1 MEDMLTK
8 RRWNKP
14 TQAAGTINHG
24 PALNIT
30 SRAYQTHGM
39 GEEEEDEEGVFNFL
53 GCPLEQP
60 SMAQCSTRAEP
71 GNLRVPAGSHSALL
85 PPPFHTV
92 LLGEVLQGLAQPVDA
107 TGKYLKS
114 FMPYPRR
121 TGPCGSASGDQEQG
135 EACQAKGGCTRQSER
150 SPGRGCSCGGAKGRF
165 RTEMSYG
172 RRPSA
177 HGGSDSQGAPCASC
191 RHADDQEMSKWRDDK
206 RVGVLKREG
215 REMALKA
222 DPLDVTNDRVCAFAK
237 CLRRRSLFEKSAVRV
252 SFADCRLCVS
262 TGNGAVRRISVLEAR
277 IQQLQ
282 TDIVLDV
289 QHAEV
294 QFVKAPSAGSGVPS
308 GRSPK
313 SMPQEKTA
321 TPHNS
326 AHSKKK
332 WKESRQKQTDSNAE
346 DRAKELA
353 EIEELEKKLS
363 QQVNHWASSSNPEHL
378 QANTEETACGDIQL
392 SISSYLEACVFAGDI
407 DRAHCFLLSQ
417 HRAMSRRKHLN
428 TNVYNIVMKVWA
440 KKGSLNQIGRIFI
453 LLEEAGLK
461 PNLGSYCAALECMG
475 RNANCSP
482 KVITRCLSQMEED
495 GFSVDDL
502 FTQCVFRQ
510 DEREMVLK
518 AVHVI
523 QPDYQPCLN
532 LTTSQCSSDLV
543 QDFYSQREDHHYP
556 KLDFTQEE
564 LNERFKRQ
572 LDVEQAC
579 TITIDSVE
587 AAKAVTENMAKMREL
602 LAEQRAQWQ
611 KILLQALRE
620 SKMILA
626 NTNTKGYRL
635 NLYPFLCLLED
646 REYVDIMIQSV
657 ANLPPSGESL
667 KILAGDLG
675 NRVYTKYCVRQKHQN
690 HTVEKLGNI
699 YTNFTDLLAKDTK
712 EYDVLPR
719 EQWCKLETEQSSGPM
734 LHGGET
740 SWPYIVTLELG
751 TYFVDMMVK
760 NLKIK
765 SDILNPAHDRKLI
778 PILYH
783 MYAFRSTRQIG
794 FIKPHPILTQMQ
806 QEAMETK
813 LTFDSY
819 VMPMLCPPVPWTSVK
834 FGAYLLTPTK
844 LMRTVDGPPNTRI
857 NKPLLDIIISIF
869 NDRGSDKLDIPPPL
883 SEAPKIP
890 YFNPQDPTYTASEK
904 AHMKREVINAKKKCG
919 EMHSLRMDALYKLS
933 IANHMRDEI
942 FWFPHNM
949 DFRGRTYPCPPYFNH
964 LGSDGKPLGPK
975 GLDWL
980 KIHLVN
986 LTGTKKRSS
995 LQGRLEYAN
1004 TIMDDILDSADNPL
1018 DGKKWWMNADEPWQA
1033 LACCMEVANADG
1045 SCNGLQHYAAL
1056 GRDVIG
1062 ATSVNLMPCDVP
1074 QDVYSGVAQQVEEF
1088 RARDAATGLKI
1099 AQVLEGFISRKVVKQ
1114 TVMTVVYGVT
1124 RYGGRL
1130 QIEKRLKEIDEFP
1143 KEHVWDASHYLVRLV
1158 FSGLKE
1164 MFTGTREIQDWLTES
1179 ARLIS
1184 KSGHTVEW
1192 VTPLGLPII
1201 QPYHRTRHQVGQ
1213 VRRHRSVHVTPS
1225 CEIVFYT
1232 ADGRVKSRGSGPG
1245 GPEQERK
1252 ELKSTMQHI
1261 NLQINHDIKERPD
1274 TVKQKNAF
1282 PPNFIHS
1289 LDSTHMMLTALH
1301 CYSAG
1306 LTFVSV
1312 HDCFWTHA
1320 LTVDTMNKVCREQF
1334 VALHSQ
1340 PILQELS
1347 NFLLHKYCPS
1357 VLTEAKNKKYQ
1368 EYRRLLLLLAKVPQ
1382 TGDFDLQQVKDSTYF
1397 FS

>member
-1 MEDMLTK
+1 M
-8 RRWNKP
+8 
-14 TQAAGTINHG
+14 
-24 PALNIT
+24 
-30 SRAYQTHGM
+30 S
-39 GEEEEDEEGVFNFL
+39 
-53 GCPLEQP
+53 
-60 SMAQCSTRAEP
+60 
-71 GNLRVPAGSHSALL
+71 LL
-85 PPPFHTV
+85 
-92 LLGEVLQGLAQPVDA
+92 
-107 TGKYLKS
+107 
-114 FMPYPRR
+114 
-121 TGPCGSASGDQEQG
+121 
-135 EACQAKGGCTRQSER
+135 
-150 SPGRGCSCGGAKGRF
+150 
-165 RTEMSYG
+165 
-172 RRPSA
+172 
-177 HGGSDSQGAPCASC
+177 
-191 RHADDQEMSKWRDDK
+191 
-206 RVGVLKREG
+206 
-215 REMALKA
+215 
-222 DPLDVTNDRVCAFAK
+222 RVCAFAK
-237 CLRRRSLFEKSAVRV
+237 CLNRRSLFEKCAFRESVV
-252 SFADCRLCVS
+252 GCCRLCLS
-262 TGNGAVRRISVLEAR
+262 IRNGAVRRISETPLLLQRRNISFVIPKTEDAKKRVLKQSQLLDVLDAR

-282 TDIVLDV
+282 SDIILDV
-289 QHAEV
+289 HQAKVE
-294 QFVKAPSAGSGVPS
+294 FVKAPSS
-308 GRSPK
+308 GRVLSGRGAK
-313 SMPQEKTA
+313 STPQEKGDIPKSGQIIGKGTSKSQPSRWMEKLTQEKKKKQQHLKNVKEKPAAKSKGSKSNSMLPGTTHKTISTTAKKTAPLIKKSRGHMKLSDEIRAAVSSTA
-321 TPHNS
+321 TTS
-326 AHSKKK
+326 AAAAAAGTAAMSHKVSKGKRKDSKKK
-332 WKESRQKQTDSNAE
+332 DSKNQVSGEEGQNQAVTDAQS
-346 DRAKELA
+346 RAKELA
-353 EIEELEKKLS
+353 EVEELERRLS
-363 QQVNHWASSSNPEHL
+363 QQVSQWTSSSNPEHL
-378 QANTEETACGDIQL
+378 HVQESGEGTACGDIRL
-392 SISSYLEACVFAGDI
+392 SIRSYLEATVFAGDVE
-407 DRAHCFLLSQ
+407 RAHCFLLSQ
-417 HRAMSRRKHLN
+417 HRVMSRRKHLS
-428 TNVYNIVMKVWA
+428 TDIYNIMMRVWA
-440 KKGSLNQIGRIFI
+440 KKGTLNQIGRMFI
-453 LLEEAGLK
+453 LLEEASLK

-475 RNANCSP
+475 RNPNCP
-482 KVITRCLSQMEED
+482 PRVITRCLMQMEED
-495 GFSVDDL
+495 SLSLDNLFS
-502 FTQCVFRQ
+502 QCVFRQ
-510 DEREMVLK
+510 DERDMVLK
-518 AVHVI
+518 AIHTV
-523 QPDYQPCLN
+523 QPDYQPSLN
-532 LTTSQCSSDLV
+532 LTTNQSSSSLV
-543 QDFYSQREDHHYP
+543 QDYYTQRADHEYP

-564 LNERFKRQ
+564 LQERFKQQ
-572 LDVEQAC
+572 LSMEQAC
-579 TITIDSVE
+579 TVTIDSVE
-587 AAKAVTENMAKMREL
+587 AAKPVTENMAKMREL
-602 LAEQRAQWQ
+602 LAEQRAHWQ

-626 NTNTKGYRL
+626 KTNSKDYRL
-635 NLYPFLCLLED
+635 NLYPYLCLLKD

-667 KILAGDLG
+667 KILARDLG
-675 NRVYTKYCVRQKHQN
+675 NRVYTKYSVRQKHKNQ
-690 HTVEKLGNI
+690 TVDKLGNI
-699 YTNFTDLLAKDTK
+699 YNAYTDLLAKDTK
-712 EYDVLPR
+712 VYDVLPR
-719 EQWCKLETEQSSGPM
+719 EQWCKLETEQCSGPT
-734 LHGGET
+734 LQGGE
-740 SWPYIVTLELG
+740 SQWPYIVTLELG
-751 TYFVDMMVK
+751 TWLVDIMVK
-760 NLKIK
+760 SLKIN
-765 SDILNPAHDRKLI
+765 SDILNPAYDRKLI

-783 MYAFRSTRQIG
+783 MYTFRSTRQVG
-794 FIKPHPILTQMQ
+794 FIKPHPILIQMQ

-834 FGAYLLTPTK
+834 FGAYLLTPAK
-844 LMRTVDGPPNTRI
+844 LMRTVDGATQHEVLLDKCQNLHAVLDSLNQLGNCAWRI

-869 NDRGSDKLDIPPPL
+869 NDRGSEKLDIPPPL

-890 YFNPQDPTYTASEK
+890 HFNPQDPTYTASEK
-904 AHMKREVINAKKKCG
+904 AHMKREVINAKKKCS

-964 LGSDGKPLGPK
+964 LGSDVTRAILVFAEGKPLGPK

-986 LTGTKKRSS
+986 LTGLKKRSS

-1004 TIMDDILDSADNPL
+1004 TIMEDILDSADNPL
-1018 DGKKWWMNADEPWQA
+1018 NGKKWWMNADEPWQA
-1033 LACCMEVANADG
+1033 LACCMEIADAVRSPDPTQFISHFPVHQDG

-1062 ATSVNLMPCDVP
+1062 ATSVNLMPCDEP

-1088 RARDAATGLKI
+1088 RARDAENGLKI

-1201 QPYHRTRHQVGQ
+1201 QPYHRTRNQV
-1213 VRRHRSVHVTPS
+1213 
-1225 CEIVFYT
+1225 
-1232 ADGRVKSRGSGPG
+1232 
-1245 GPEQERK
+1245 
-1252 ELKSTMQHI
+1252 LKSTMQHI
-1261 NLQINHDIKERPD
+1261 NLQISHDTKERPD

-1289 LDSTHMMLTALH
+1289 LDSTHMMLTSLH

-1347 NFLLHKYCPS
+1347 NFLLHKYCTGLPA
-1357 VLTEAKNKKYQ
+1357 EAKNKKYQ
-1368 EYRRLLLLLAKVPQ
+1368 EYRRLMLLLAKVPQ
-1382 TGDFDLQQVKDSTYF
+1382 TGDFDLQQVKESTYF

>member
-1 MEDMLTK
+1 M
-8 RRWNKP
+8 
-14 TQAAGTINHG
+14 
-24 PALNIT
+24 
-30 SRAYQTHGM
+30 S
-39 GEEEEDEEGVFNFL
+39 
-53 GCPLEQP
+53 
-60 SMAQCSTRAEP
+60 
-71 GNLRVPAGSHSALL
+71 LL
-85 PPPFHTV
+85 
-92 LLGEVLQGLAQPVDA
+92 
-107 TGKYLKS
+107 
-114 FMPYPRR
+114 
-121 TGPCGSASGDQEQG
+121 
-135 EACQAKGGCTRQSER
+135 
-150 SPGRGCSCGGAKGRF
+150 
-165 RTEMSYG
+165 
-172 RRPSA
+172 
-177 HGGSDSQGAPCASC
+177 
-191 RHADDQEMSKWRDDK
+191 
-206 RVGVLKREG
+206 
-215 REMALKA
+215 
-222 DPLDVTNDRVCAFAK
+222 RVCAFAK
-237 CLRRRSLFEKSAVRV
+237 CLNRRSLFEKCAARV
-252 SFADCRLCVS
+252 SLADCCQRCVS
-262 TGNGAVRRISVLEAR
+262 IRNGAVRRISETPSQLQRRNISFVIPKTEDGKKRVLEQSQLLDVLEAR
-277 IQQLQ
+277 IHQLQ
-282 TDIVLDV
+282 SDGVLDV
-289 QHAEV
+289 QHAKV
-294 QFVKAPSAGSGVPS
+294 QFVKAPSS
-308 GRSPK
+308 GRGVSSGKGPR
-313 SMPQEKTA
+313 STPQEKTDIPKSGQTVA
-321 TPHNS
+321 KGAGKSQPSRWIEKLSEEKKNKLKKQQQHFQQKIQKNVKEKPTAKSKGNKSSSMLPGT
-326 AHSKKK
+326 AHKTISTTAKKTSKK
-332 WKESRQKQTDSNAE
+332 SRGRTKLSDEIRAAVSSTASTAGTAAAGTAAIPHKVSKGKQKDSKNKVPGGEDQKRTVTDAQ

-353 EIEELEKKLS
+353 EVEELERRLS
-363 QQVNHWASSSNPEHL
+363 QQVSQWASSNNPERL
-378 QANTEETACGDIQL
+378 KEGSEGAACGDIQL
-392 SISSYLEACVFAGDI
+392 SIRSYLEACVFSGDI
-407 DRAHCFLLSQ
+407 ERAHRFLLSQ
-417 HRAMSRRKHLN
+417 HRVMSRRRLLN
-428 TNVYNIVMKVWA
+428 TDVYNIMMRVWA
-440 KKGSLNQIGRIFI
+440 KKGTLNQIGRVFI

-461 PNLGSYCAALECMG
+461 PNLGSYCAALESMG
-475 RNANCSP
+475 RNPDCSP
-482 KVITRCLSQMEED
+482 KIITRCLSQMEED
-495 GFSVDDL
+495 GLSVDDV
-502 FTQCVFRQ
+502 FSQCVFRQ
-510 DEREMVLK
+510 DERDMVLK
-518 AVHVI
+518 AVHIV
-523 QPDYQPCLN
+523 QPDYQPRPD
-532 LTTSQCSSDLV
+532 TTASQCSSSLV
-543 QDFYSQREDHHYP
+543 QDFYIQRVDHQYP

-564 LNERFKRQ
+564 LQERFKRQ
-572 LDVEQAC
+572 LSMEQAC
-579 TITIDSVE
+579 TVTIDSVE
-587 AAKAVTENMAKMREL
+587 AAKPVTKNMAKMREL
-602 LAEQRAQWQ
+602 LVDQRAQWQ

-626 NTNTKGYRL
+626 NTNSKDYRL
-635 NLYPFLCLLED
+635 NLYPYLCVLED
-646 REYVDIMIQSV
+646 SEYVDIMIQSV
-657 ANLPPSGESL
+657 ASLSPSGESL
-667 KILAGDLG
+667 KILATDLG
-675 NRVYTKYCVRQKHQN
+675 SRVYTKYSVQQKHQN
-690 HTVEKLGNI
+690 QMVEKLGNI
-699 YTNFTDLLAKDTK
+699 YSTYTDLLAKDTK

-719 EQWCKLETEQSSGPM
+719 EQWCKLEAEQSSGPS
-734 LHGGET
+734 LQGGET
-740 SWPYIVTLELG
+740 HWPYIVSLELG
-751 TYFVDMMVK
+751 TYLVDMMVK
-760 NLKIK
+760 NLKIN
-765 SDILNPAHDRKLI
+765 SDILNPAFNRKLI

-783 MYAFRSTRQIG
+783 MYTFRSTRQVG
-794 FIKPHPILTQMQ
+794 FIKPHPILNQMQ

-819 VMPMLCPPVPWTSVK
+819 VMPMLCPPMPWTSVK

-844 LMRTVDGPPNTRI
+844 LMRTVEGATQHEVLLEKCQNLQAVMDSLNQLGNCAWRI

-890 YFNPQDPTYTASEK
+890 HFNSHDPTYTASEK
-904 AHMKREVINAKKKCG
+904 AHMKRQVINAKKKYS

-964 LGSDGKPLGPK
+964 LGSDVTRAVLVFAEGKPLGAK

-986 LTGTKKRSS
+986 LTGLKKRSS

-1004 TIMDDILDSADNPL
+1004 TIMEDILDSADNPL
-1018 DGKKWWMNADEPWQA
+1018 NGKMWWMNADEPWQA
-1033 LACCMEVANADG
+1033 LGCCMEISNAVRSPDPAQFISHFPVHQDG

-1062 ATSVNLMPCDVP
+1062 ATSVNLMPCEEP

-1088 RARDAATGLKI
+1088 RVQDAGSGLKI

-1164 MFTGTREIQDWLTES
+1164 MFAGTREIQDWLTES

-1201 QPYHRTRHQVGQ
+1201 QPYHRVRSQV
-1213 VRRHRSVHVTPS
+1213 
-1225 CEIVFYT
+1225 
-1232 ADGRVKSRGSGPG
+1232 
-1245 GPEQERK
+1245 
-1252 ELKSTMQHI
+1252 LKSTMQHI
-1261 NLQINHDIKERPD
+1261 NLQISHDTKERPD

-1347 NFLLHKYCPS
+1347 NFLLLKYCARLP
-1357 VLTEAKNKKYQ
+1357 TEAKNTKYQ
-1368 EYRRLLLLLAKVPQ
+1368 EYRRLMLLLANVPQ
-1382 TGDFDLQQVKDSTYF
+1382 TGDFDLQRVKESTYF

>member
-1 MEDMLTK
+1 M
-8 RRWNKP
+8 
-14 TQAAGTINHG
+14 
-24 PALNIT
+24 
-30 SRAYQTHGM
+30 S
-39 GEEEEDEEGVFNFL
+39 FL
-53 GCPLEQP
+53 
-60 SMAQCSTRAEP
+60 
-71 GNLRVPAGSHSALL
+71 
-85 PPPFHTV
+85 
-92 LLGEVLQGLAQPVDA
+92 
-107 TGKYLKS
+107 
-114 FMPYPRR
+114 
-121 TGPCGSASGDQEQG
+121 
-135 EACQAKGGCTRQSER
+135 
-150 SPGRGCSCGGAKGRF
+150 
-165 RTEMSYG
+165 
-172 RRPSA
+172 
-177 HGGSDSQGAPCASC
+177 
-191 RHADDQEMSKWRDDK
+191 
-206 RVGVLKREG
+206 
-215 REMALKA
+215 
-222 DPLDVTNDRVCAFAK
+222 RVCAFAK
-237 CLRRRSLFEKSAVRV
+237 CLRRRSLFERCAVRV
-252 SFADCRLCVS
+252 SLADCCQLCVS
-262 TGNGAVRRISVLEAR
+262 ARDGAVRRVSETPLQLQRRNVSSVIPKTEDAKKRVLKQSQLLDVLDAR

-282 TDIVLDV
+282 TDVLDV
-289 QHAEV
+289 QHAKV
-294 QFVKAPSAGSGVPS
+294 QFVKAPSAGRGVS
-308 GRSPK
+308 SARGPK
-313 SMPQEKTA
+313 STSQEKSDIPKLGQTVAKRTSKSQTSRWMEKLTEESKNKLKKQQKILKNVKEKPVAKSKGSKSSSQMLPGTAQKTISTKAKKAVPVIKTNRRGMKLSDEIRAAVSSTA
-321 TPHNS
+321 TSTAAAAAAAAAAVPHKV
-326 AHSKKK
+326 SKGKRT
-332 WKESRQKQTDSNAE
+332 ESKNQPSSEGGQKQTVSGAQ

-353 EIEELEKKLS
+353 EMEELERRLS
-363 QQVNHWASSSNPEHL
+363 QQVSQWTSSSNPEHPEVDGEG
-378 QANTEETACGDIQL
+378 TTCGDILL
-392 SISSYLEACVFAGDI
+392 SIRSYLEACVFAGEI
-407 DRAHCFLLSQ
+407 NRAQCFLLSQ
-417 HRAMSRRKHLN
+417 HRVLSRRKHL
-428 TNVYNIVMKVWA
+428 TTSVYNIMMRVWA
-440 KKGSLNQIGRIFI
+440 KKGTLNQIGRIFI

-461 PNLGSYCAALECMG
+461 PNVGSYCAALECMG
-475 RNANCSP
+475 RNPSCSP

-495 GFSVDDL
+495 GLSVDDL
-502 FTQCVFRQ
+502 FNQCVFRQ
-510 DEREMVLK
+510 DERDMVLK
-518 AVHVI
+518 AIHVI
-523 QPDYQPCLN
+523 QPDYQPRLN
-532 LTTSQCSSDLV
+532 LTTSQCSSSLV
-543 QDFYSQREDHHYP
+543 QDFYSQRADHHYP
-556 KLDFTQEE
+556 KLDFTQED
-564 LNERFKRQ
+564 LFERFKRQ

-579 TITIDSVE
+579 TVTIDSVE
-587 AAKAVTENMAKMREL
+587 AARPVTENMAKMREL

-626 NTNTKGYRL
+626 NTNTKDYRL
-635 NLYPFLCLLED
+635 NLYPYLCLLED

-657 ANLPPSGESL
+657 ANLPFSGESL

-675 NRVYTKYCVRQKHQN
+675 NRVYTKYSVQQKRQNQ
-690 HTVEKLGNI
+690 TVEKLGKI
-699 YTNFTDLLAKDTK
+699 YNTYTDLLAKDTK

-719 EQWCKLETEQSSGPM
+719 EQWCELETEQSSGPT
-734 LHGGET
+734 LQGGET
-740 SWPYIVTLELG
+740 NWPYKVTLELG
-751 TYFVDMMVK
+751 TYLVDLMIR
-760 NLKIK
+760 NLKIN
-765 SDILNPAHDRKLI
+765 SDILNPANDRKLI

-783 MYAFRSTRQIG
+783 MYAFRNTRQIG

-844 LMRTVDGPPNTRI
+844 LMRTVEGATQHEVLLEKCQNLHAVLDSLNQLGNCAWRI

-890 YFNPQDPTYTASEK
+890 HFNPQDNTYTTSEK
-904 AHMKREVINAKKKCG
+904 AHMKREVINAKKKCS

-933 IANHMRDEI
+933 IANHVRDEI

-964 LGSDGKPLGPK
+964 LGSDVTRAVLVFAEGKPLGPK

-986 LTGTKKRSS
+986 LTGLKKRSS

-1004 TIMDDILDSADNPL
+1004 TIMEDILDSADNPL
-1018 DGKKWWMNADEPWQA
+1018 NGKKWWMNADEPWQA
-1033 LACCMEVANADG
+1033 LACCMEIANAVRSPDPTQFISHFPVHQDG

-1088 RARDAATGLKI
+1088 RARDAENGLKI
-1099 AQVLEGFISRKVVKQ
+1099 AQVLEGFITRKVVKQ

-1184 KSGHTVEW
+1184 KAGHTVEW
-1192 VTPLGLPII
+1192 VTPLGLPIV
-1201 QPYHRTRHQVGQ
+1201 QPYHRTRHQV
-1213 VRRHRSVHVTPS
+1213 
-1225 CEIVFYT
+1225 
-1232 ADGRVKSRGSGPG
+1232 
-1245 GPEQERK
+1245 
-1252 ELKSTMQHI
+1252 LKSTMQHI
-1261 NLQINHDIKERPD
+1261 NLQINHDTKERPD

-1334 VALHSQ
+1334 VSLHSQ

-1347 NFLLHKYCPS
+1347 NFLLQKYCAS

-1368 EYRRLLLLLAKVPQ
+1368 EYRRLMLLLAKVPQ
-1382 TGDFDLQQVKDSTYF
+1382 TGDFDLQQVKESTYF